1 MCFTGDPQGIP
12 HTAPGSRSLS
22 EALTRT
28 LSGIPHGDPHA
39 PAGGALLPRLFLPP
53 AQPRGRGPG
62 HVKAKG
68 RGGLTPLPQ
77 RALLTWSPGGG
88 GGQRRKKVPVDE
100 RALAVREGAGW
111 GCARA
116 RRGTSRGV
124 GKTTPRARR
133 GGGGRRRSRDGRGR
147 RRRRFVSALGRYR
160 AREGRAGPPSL
171 APVPGQRSSRAAAP
185 HLSRPEAPRARP
197 RFVWPAVPRFAGRSV
212 SARAGPPA
220 DGLRGAAALPYFP
233 WRPPRGSF
241 ALA

>member
-1 MCFTGDPQGIP
+1 M
-12 HTAPGSRSLS
+12 
-22 EALTRT
+22 
-28 LSGIPHGDPHA
+28 
-39 PAGGALLPRLFLPP
+39 
-53 AQPRGRGPG
+53 
-62 HVKAKG
+62 
-68 RGGLTPLPQ
+68 
-77 RALLTWSPGGG
+77 
-88 GGQRRKKVPVDE
+88 
-100 RALAVREGAGW
+100 
-111 GCARA
+111 
-116 RRGTSRGV
+116 
-124 GKTTPRARR
+124 
-133 GGGGRRRSRDGRGR
+133 
-147 RRRRFVSALGRYR
+147 SALGRYR